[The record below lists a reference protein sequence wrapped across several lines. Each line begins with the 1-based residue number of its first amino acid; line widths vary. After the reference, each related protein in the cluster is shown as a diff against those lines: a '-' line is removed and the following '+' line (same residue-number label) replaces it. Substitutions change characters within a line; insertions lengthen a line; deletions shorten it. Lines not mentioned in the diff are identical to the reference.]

1 MTGRCV
7 AVTGLGLVSSIGL
20 DEDAF
25 WTNLLAGRP
34 GIRALEGFD
43 LDGMDV
49 VNGAQVDTAELDER
63 QDRRTRRVGRTV
75 RLALEAARQAL
86 DAAGRLT
93 NEAQDVASV
102 WGSAYGPCEAL
113 YTTQLRYIE
122 RGVKGMRP
130 STVPM
135 CMVNSISSGVSIEF
149 QLLGTNQTIVSAC
162 TSATNA
168 IGYAFRMIRDGYA
181 DAALCGGVDACF
193 DPYHY
198 GAWNNLGVLSKIPEP
213 ERALRPFAADRDGTL
228 IGEGAGALMLESL
241 ELAEARGARIRGEI
255 IGYGESSDATHLT
268 SPSVEGQ
275 SKAICRALQSA
286 GVAPEAIGFIN
297 AHGTATQ
304 SNDVTESRSILEAL
318 GPAGAQIPVCANKSY
333 FGHTLGAS
341 GALESAAALLS
352 LEAGVLPPN
361 LNLERP
367 DPEVDLRL
375 VGEKPLAIDAELAMK
390 TSFGFGG
397 GNGVL
402 IFRRSA
408 NGAVG

>member
-1 MTGRCV
+1 MTHRRV
-7 AVTGLGLVSSIGL
+7 VVTGLGLVSSIGL
-20 DEDAF
+20 DEDTV
-25 WTNLLAGRP
+25 WKSLLAGRS
-34 GIRALEGFD
+34 GIRPLEGFD
-43 LDGMDV
+43 LDGIDV

-63 QDRRTRRVGRTV
+63 QGRRARRTSRTV
-75 RLALEAARQAL
+75 RFALEAARQAL
-86 DAAGRLT
+86 EAAGRIS

-113 YTTQLRYIE
+113 YTTQRRYVE
-122 RGVKGMRP
+122 RGAKGMRP
-130 STVPM
+130 STVPS

-168 IGYAFRMIRDGYA
+168 IGHAFRMIHDGYA
-181 DAALCGGVDACF
+181 DAVLCGGADACF

-198 GAWNNLGVLSKIPEP
+198 GAWNNLGVLSKISEP
-213 ERALRPFAADRDGTL
+213 EHALRPFAADRAGTL
-228 IGEGAGALMLESL
+228 IGEGAGALLRESR
-241 ELAEARGARIRGEI
+241 ELAESRGARIRGEI
-255 IGYGESSDATHLT
+255 VGYGESSDATHLT

-275 SKAICRALQSA
+275 AKAIRAALDAA
-286 GVAPEAIGFIN
+286 GAAPGAIGFLN

-318 GPAGAQIPVCANKSY
+318 GPAGARIPVSANKSY
-333 FGHTLGAS
+333 FGHALGAS
-341 GALESAAALLS
+341 GALESVATLLS
-352 LEAGVLPPN
+352 LEAGMLPPN

-367 DPEVDLRL
+367 DPECGVHL

-402 IFRRSA
+402 VFRRSV
-408 NGAVG
+408 NGAAA

>member
-1 MTGRCV
+1 MTKRRV
-7 AVTGLGLVSSIGL
+7 AVTGLGVVSAIGL
-20 DEDAF
+20 DEATV
-25 WTNLLAGRP
+25 WNSLLNGSS
-34 GIRALEGFD
+34 GIRTLAGFD
-43 LDGMDV
+43 LDGIDV
-49 VNGAQVDTAELDER
+49 KNGAQVDTAKLDER
-63 QDRRTRRVGRTV
+63 QDRRTRRAGRTI

-86 DAAGRLT
+86 EAADRISA
-93 NEAQDVASV
+93 EPQDVASI

-113 YTTQLRYIE
+113 YTTQRRYVE

-130 STVPM
+130 STVPN
-135 CMVNSISSGVSIEF
+135 CMVNSISSGISIEF

-168 IGYAFRMIRDGYA
+168 IGQAYRMIRDGHA
-181 DAALCGGVDACF
+181 DAVLCGGVDACF

-241 ELAEARGARIRGEI
+241 ELAESRGSRVRAEI
-255 IGYGESSDATHLT
+255 VGYGESSDGTHLT

-275 SKAICRALQSA
+275 AKAIRAALDA
-286 GVAPEAIGFIN
+286 AAVAPAAIGFVN

-304 SNDVTESRSILEAL
+304 ANDVTESRSIVAAL
-318 GPAGAQIPVCANKSY
+318 GSAAADIPVSATKSY

-341 GALESAAALLS
+341 GALESVATILS

-361 LNLERP
+361 LNRERP
-367 DPEVDLRL
+367 DPECGIRL
-375 VGEKPLAIDAELAMK
+375 VGEKPLEVDTELAMK

-402 IFRRSA
+402 IFRSC
-408 NGAVG
+408 VPS